1 LRALV
6 RDTVQDWFQS
16 ALARQIDLGF
26 EEDDTDLV
34 VQGNATMLREMLN
47 NMIDNALRYTQLGG
61 RVTVRVRADTER
73 NKVLLEVEDNGPG
86 ISITE
91 RGHVFERFYRILG
104 SEVEGSGLGLAIVRE
119 IAQRHAADIDL
130 FNNPRSNDPRLPGL
144 LIRISLPMTSSSPLK
159 ESVLS

>member
-1 LRALV
+1 
-6 RDTVQDWFQS
+6 
-16 ALARQIDLGF
+16 
-26 EEDDTDLV
+26 
-34 VQGNATMLREMLN
+34 MLN